1 MEPVSDEVF
10 ESLIDDALDLIP
22 DSFARHMTNVVVL
35 ARPHNPDNPSL
46 LGLFEGVPLP
56 AQHSNHT
63 GYLPDVVFI
72 YKDALEAICSD
83 LDQLRHEVKV
93 TVFHEVGHYFGLEEH
108 ELHHLGWG

>member
-63 GYLPDVVFI
+63 GYLRTSYSYIRTRLKPSAATLTSSGT
-72 YKDALEAICSD
+72 K
-83 LDQLRHEVKV
+83 
-93 TVFHEVGHYFGLEEH
+93 
-108 ELHHLGWG
+108 